1 MPIFERE
8 YQVVSLSLVGKSSF
22 HLLIKASNIYGANL
36 YVKAQVP
43 VREVAIW
50 QSLFS
55 ECFWP
60 IGRNTVCK

>member
-36 YVKAQVP
+36 YVKAQVT
-43 VREVAIW
+43 REGGGNMAVFVFRVLLAYW
-50 QSLFS
+50 
-55 ECFWP
+55 
-60 IGRNTVCK
+60 